1 MPISFLLY
9 PQVKCTTPFFSSWER
24 PVKGYPMKGKEFR
37 RGRVGEE
44 KDGDDT

>member
-1 MPISFLLY
+1 M
-9 PQVKCTTPFFSSWER
+9 VCTYLKEGNCEEAVSFFSSWER